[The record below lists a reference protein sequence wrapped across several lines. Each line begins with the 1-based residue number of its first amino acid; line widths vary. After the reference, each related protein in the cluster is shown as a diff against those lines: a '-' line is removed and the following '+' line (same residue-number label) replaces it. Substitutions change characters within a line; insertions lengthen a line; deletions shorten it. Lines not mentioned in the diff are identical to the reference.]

1 MANEDHG
8 SASRPPRTISRRAW
22 MPAALIGVL
31 VAVIA
36 VLAVT
41 RHADPGTTASP
52 STPAPA
58 STAAVT
64 TTTVGEREEVVTQ
77 LRAIL
82 RTRDRAYLQRDT
94 DLLREVYTTDCP
106 CLRGD
111 KGAIQQLLKDNVV
124 WVGAN
129 TSVQVRK
136 LERVN
141 DRLWIVVA
149 NFVASPF
156 RIETESGELIRAV
169 GGRSELFRFA
179 LRRTTSN
186 KFLLGFAGPVDESD

>member
-1 MANEDHG
+1 
-8 SASRPPRTISRRAW
+8 